1 MRYILWLTLSLW
13 LPHCQGHETTP
24 PEETEVIDTIVTF
37 TPPEQ
42 VQKVNTLAH
51 VDYLRRHIGV
61 PSKDTINMWLA
72 SVGLPPNNPF
82 CSAAASYALDVAGVE
97 QPTVR
102 SGLARNF
109 VYQTP
114 KDLQI
119 DANDVYKG
127 FISVPPGYMVVYQ
140 RGETRF
146 GHNGFL
152 TDSISGARG
161 VYISANTSAPDSG
174 GSESSGGGVY
184 EKPFSINP
192 YSYFRVTDFV
202 KVIYNES
209 N

>member
-1 MRYILWLTLSLW
+1 MLSLW
-13 LPHCQGHETTP
+13 LPHCQGHDVAIVDEICDKP
-24 PEETEVIDTIVTF
+24 FTEH
-37 TPPEQ
+37 EQ
-42 VQKVNTLAH
+42 VIPEKVNTLAH
-51 VDYLRRHIGV
+51 VDYLRLHIGI
-61 PSKDTINMWLA
+61 PPRDTINKWLA

-82 CSAAASYALDVAGVE
+82 CSAAASYALDVAGVS

-114 KDLQI
+114 KELQI
-119 DANDVYKG
+119 KASDVFKG
-127 FISVPPGYMVVYQ
+127 FITVPAGHMVVYQ
-140 RGETRF
+140 RGETIY

-152 TDSISGARG
+152 TDSIAGARG
-161 VYISANTSAPDSG
+161 VYISANTSPPGSS

-202 KVIYNES
+202 RVVYTES